1 MTVTAAE
8 LASVAH
14 AAAASACRAPTL
26 WVGSLGYEYL
36 RQRATTGLPG
46 AHWQLASADRH
57 REAHPRPPRA
67 APAPACII
75 VDLLARKYGLRRP
88 ESAT

>member
-1 MTVTAAE
+1 VTAAQLLMTVTAAE

-36 RQRATTGLPG
+36 RQRATTRLPG

-57 REAHPRPPRA
+57 REAHPARRRA
-67 APAPACII
+67 AGRRAGRPRLA
-75 VDLLARKYGLRRP
+75 LL
-88 ESAT
+88 